1 MRKFQ
6 KAAVVVAMLGSVGF
20 LGAGVSH
27 AGEEPGVKLDN
38 KQATSCSNGGDKE
51 AGGLLPI
58 LNNVLND
65 NNIAVNV
72 LGVQHASADVEQE
85 CNAAFGIGD

>member
-6 KAAVVVAMLGSVGF
+6 KAAVVAAMLGSVGF

-27 AGEEPGVKLDN
+27 AGEDPHVKLDN
-38 KQATSCSNGGDKE
+38 KQSTSCSQDEDNSNV
-51 AGGLLPI
+51 GLNV

-65 NNIAVNV
+65 NAIAVGA
-72 LGVQHASADVEQE
+72 LGGFAEASADSALE
-85 CNAAFGIGD
+85 CNAVFGLGR